1 MSKSQSN
8 KSGIR
13 SFSKFLSIIALI
25 VLVVFLYLIH
35 KVNVLPAKYFSLIAG
50 VLIFLEAIYL
60 LTCVNKRIK
69 VGVLSFMNIIA
80 IIAIAI
86 EGYGSYKIYQTYD
99 FLHHGMQAQQT
110 KDIYYIVVNSKS
122 NYNDLKSIEGKTVY
136 YYNDSDDYETLKN
149 NVKNKVSVVL
159 DEIEN
164 YSDLISSVFEDKERI
179 ILIDESSFD
188 AYFENQETESSTEV
202 ISKNNFKILDKFE
215 LVKQL
220 EVNNSKEDITT
231 KPFII
236 YLSGIDTRTDSMP
249 TKNLSDV
256 NMFIVV
262 NPQTRKILLVNVP
275 RDYYVQL
282 HGTTGLKDKL
292 THAGMRGGVKLSKAT
307 MEDLLGYEADY
318 YVRVNF
324 KAVTK
329 LVDAIDGITIDSKD
343 NYTYTLRHGKGCK
356 IRPGKNNLN
365 ANCALAFVR
374 ERYAYKTGD
383 RHRGENQQQ
392 VIKAIVD
399 KLSSSKTLI
408 MKYDKILK
416 ALEGSFESSLS
427 TDNITS
433 IVQFQINDM
442 RGWDFETSNLN
453 GSGGMEPCY
462 SFPNS
467 RLSVMYPDQKTI
479 DAAKAKIKEVLEE
492 KDVD

>member
-1 MSKSQSN
+1 MNGSKSRKN
-8 KSGIR
+8 GIR
-13 SFSKFLSIIALI
+13 KFSKFLSVFALI
-25 VLVVFLYLIH
+25 MLAIFLLLIY
-35 KVNVLPAKYFSLIAG
+35 KVNILPMKYFKLIAG
-50 VLIFLEAIYL
+50 TLIFLEVSYL
-60 LTCVNKRIK
+60 LTCMNKKIK
-69 VGVLSFMNIIA
+69 IGIILFMDLLA
-80 IIAIAI
+80 IIAILI
-86 EGYGSYKIYQTYD
+86 EGYGSWKIYQTYD
-99 FLHHGMQAQQT
+99 FLNNNMQVQQT

-122 NYNDLKSIEGKTVY
+122 EYNELNNIEGKTIY
-136 YYNDSDDYETLKN
+136 YYNDSEDYETLKST
-149 NVKNKVSVVL
+149 VKSKVSVVL
-159 DEIEN
+159 DEVKDFAE
-164 YSDLISSVFEDKERI
+164 LMSSVLEDQERI
-179 ILIDESSFD
+179 ILIDESSYN
-188 AYFENQETESSTEV
+188 AYFENGEDSDNLEDV
-202 ISKNNFKILDKFE
+202 KDNFRILDKFE
-215 LVKQL
+215 LIKKL
-220 EVNNSKEDITT
+220 DVNNSKEDITT

-236 YLSGIDTRTDSMP
+236 YLSGIDVRTDTMP

-262 NPQTRKILLVNVP
+262 NPGTRKILLVNVP

-292 THAGMRGGVKLSKAT
+292 THAGMRGGIKLSKAT

-324 KAVTK
+324 SAVIK
-329 LVDAIDGITIDSKD
+329 LVDAIGGITIDCKD
-343 NYTYTLRHGKGCK
+343 DYTYSLRHGKGCK
-356 IRPGKNNLN
+356 IKPGLNNLD
-365 ANCALAFVR
+365 ANCTLGFVR

-416 ALEGSFESSLS
+416 ALEGSFESNLS

-442 RGWDFETSNLN
+442 RGWNFETANLN
-453 GSGGMEPCY
+453 GTGGMEPCY

-467 RLSVMYPDQKTI
+467 KLSVMYKDQETI
-479 DAAKAKIKEVLEE
+479 DAAKAKIKEVLNETVE
-492 KDVD
+492 D